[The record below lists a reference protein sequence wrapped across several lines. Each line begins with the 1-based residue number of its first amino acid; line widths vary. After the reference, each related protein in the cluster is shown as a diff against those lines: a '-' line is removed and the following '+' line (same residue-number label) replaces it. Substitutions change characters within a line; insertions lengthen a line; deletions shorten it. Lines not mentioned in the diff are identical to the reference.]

1 MDRRLWLAMAERLQE
16 IADNTDDID
25 TGDELNEI
33 IDKIY
38 EQFL

>member
-1 MDRRLWLAMAERLQE
+1 MDRRLWLAMAERLRE
-16 IADNTDDID
+16 IADNTADVV
-25 TGDELNEI
+25 TSEELDEI

>member
-25 TGDELNEI
+25 TSDELNEI

>member
-1 MDRRLWLAMAERLQE
+1 MDRRLWLAMAERLRE
-16 IADNTDDID
+16 IADNTVDIV
-25 TGDELNEI
+25 TGEELDEI

>member
-16 IADNTDDID
+16 IADNTCDID